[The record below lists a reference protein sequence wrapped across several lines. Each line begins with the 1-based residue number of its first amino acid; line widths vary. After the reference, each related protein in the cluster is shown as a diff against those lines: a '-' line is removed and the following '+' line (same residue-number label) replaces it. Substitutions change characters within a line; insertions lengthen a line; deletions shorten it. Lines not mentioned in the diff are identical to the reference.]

1 MKIQIVSQVIKGEE
15 IPINKKGCDEL
26 EINSLNEINAF
37 SFKKEIRL
45 IGIGKNLYRLSLKS
59 YKELKK
65 YLQKTNTQYV
75 KAV

>member
-26 EINSLNEINAF
+26 EIDSLNEINAF